1 MKVLIVGDIHWSQY
15 SSILRRRG
23 EFYSQRLE
31 NLLWSVNWAEK
42 QAVECQVNEIIYL
55 GDFFDRSD
63 LNAEELTAFRDINWA
78 KNIPHKFLVGNHE
91 LGQRTAEYSSIHFIE
106 SLGENFQVIDKP
118 IQRKVARDRFLFL
131 PYIFEAE
138 RKSLEDYW
146 RDTTPAGFISQE
158 AKSGYVFSHNDLKMR
173 YGAFESK
180 EGFELAD
187 IEANCLYFINGH
199 IHNHEWAS
207 EKALNLGNLTG
218 QNFNEDASKY
228 AHGVAV
234 LDTEMEAL
242 SFIEN
247 PYAYNFYKLDLKES
261 PVLPQLK
268 SNAVLTVR
276 CKESEVAGLEAQL
289 VEMEGVSQVAAHRM
303 VPVADELNSAEVE
316 TVVELNSVDHLK
328 QFQEYILDQLGTSEA
343 VLKELSEVC
352 K

>member
-1 MKVLIVGDIHWSQY
+1 MKLLVVGDIHWSQY
-15 SSILRRRG
+15 SSILRKRG

-42 QAVECQVNEIIYL
+42 QAIEHQVDEIVYL

-78 KNIPHKFLVGNHE
+78 RNIHHTILVGNHE

-106 SLGENFQVIDKP
+106 SLGENFQVVDKP
-118 IQRKVARDRFLFL
+118 IQREVARDRFLFL
-131 PYIFEAE
+131 PYIFESE
-138 RKSLEDYW
+138 RKSLEEYW
-146 RDTTPAGFISQE
+146 RDTAPINLISQE
-158 AKSGYVFSHNDLKMR
+158 TGSRYVFSHNDLKMR

-199 IHNHEWAS
+199 IHNHEWAT
-207 EKALNLGNLTG
+207 EKVLNLGNLTG
-218 QNFNEDASKY
+218 QNFNEDAFRY

-234 LDTEMEAL
+234 LDTNTQSL

-247 PYAYNFYKLDLKES
+247 PYTYNFYKLDLES
-261 PVLPQLK
+261 DPKLPQLK
-268 SNAVLTVR
+268 SNAVLTMR
-276 CKESEVAGLEAQL
+276 CKESELAGLEAQL
-289 VEMEGVSQVAAHRM
+289 EDMEKVGQVAAYRM
-303 VPVADELNSAEVE
+303 IPVAEELAPTDVDA
-316 TVVELNSVDHLK
+316 VVELNSVDHLK
-328 QFQEYILDQLGTSEA
+328 QFQEYILEQLGTSE
-343 VLKELSEVC
+343 VVVGELSEVC

>member
-1 MKVLIVGDIHWSQY
+1 MKLLIVGDIHWSQY
-15 SSILRRRG
+15 SSILRKRG

-42 QAVECQVNEIIYL
+42 QAVEHQVDEIVYL

-106 SLGENFQVIDKP
+106 SLGENFQVVDKP

-131 PYIFEAE
+131 PYIFESE
-138 RKSLEDYW
+138 RKPLEEYW

-158 AKSGYVFSHNDLKMR
+158 ARSGYVFSHNDLKMR

-218 QNFNEDASKY
+218 QNFNEDAFRY
-228 AHGVAV
+228 AHGAAI
-234 LDTEMEAL
+234 LDTDAQSL
-242 SFIEN
+242 SFVEN
-247 PYAYNFYKLDLKES
+247 PYAYNFYKLDLEDDPK
-261 PVLPQLK
+261 LPQLK

-276 CKESEVAGLEAQL
+276 CKESELAGLEAQL
-289 VEMEGVSQVAAHRM
+289 EEMERVGQVAAHR
-303 VPVADELNSAEVE
+303 VIPVAEESAPADVD

-328 QFQEYILDQLGTSEA
+328 QFQEYVLEQLGTSE
-343 VLKELSEVC
+343 VVVGELSEVC